1 MSRLPI
7 LMYHN
12 VVSNPEL
19 SVELSISVTKLEQ
32 QLQYLVK
39 KNYATFHF
47 SELENKIK
55 LPSKSVVITFDD
67 VTENQL
73 NFALPLL
80 EKYNLKAT
88 FFIPFKYIGKTDLWN
103 NGTEKIMTFEQ
114 LKSLNSKYIEL
125 GHHSF
130 EHKAYESLS
139 ETEIN
144 NDFDNCY
151 EIIKE
156 SGLKVAPALAYPY
169 GNFPK
174 KGIANK
180 EFKKVLEKNNI
191 KFGLRI
197 GNRVN
202 SFPFSDPFAIKRIDI
217 KGEDSLFVFKLKLK
231 IGKLNLF

>member
-1 MSRLPI
+1 
-7 LMYHN
+7 MYHN
-12 VVSNPEL
+12 VVLNSKL
-19 SVELSISVTKLEQ
+19 STGLAILVNKLEEQ
-32 QLQYLVK
+32 FQYLAENK
-39 KNYATFHF
+39 YATFHF
-47 SELENKIK
+47 SELENRTK

-103 NGTEKIMTFEQ
+103 SGFEKIMTLQQ
-114 LKSLNSKYIEL
+114 LKTLNSKYVEL

-130 EHKAYESLS
+130 EHKTYSSLS
-139 ETEIN
+139 ESEIN
-144 NDFDNCY
+144 EDFNKCY
-151 EIIKE
+151 EIIRQ
-156 SGLKVAPALAYPY
+156 SGLNVSPALAYPY

-174 KGIANK
+174 RRIANK
-180 EFKKVLEKNNI
+180 DFKKVLEKNSI

-217 KGEDSLFVFKLKLK
+217 KGEDSLLAFKLKIK
-231 IGKLNLF
+231 IGKLGLF

>member
-1 MSRLPI
+1 MSRVPI

-12 VVSNPEL
+12 VVSNSDL
-19 SVELSISVTKLEQ
+19 SLGLSISEAKLEEQ
-32 QLQYLVK
+32 FHYLA
-39 KNYATFHF
+39 KNKYATFHF
-47 SELENKIK
+47 SELENCTN
-55 LPSKSVVITFDD
+55 LPSKSVIITFDD

-73 NFALPLL
+73 NFAVPLL

-103 NGTEKIMTFEQ
+103 NGTEKIMTLEQ
-114 LKSLNSKYIEL
+114 LKSLNSNHIEL
-125 GHHSF
+125 GHHSY
-130 EHKAYESLS
+130 EHKAYGSLTES
-139 ETEIN
+139 EIN
-144 NDFDNCY
+144 EDFDKCY
-151 EIIKE
+151 EIIQQ
-156 SGLKVAPALAYPY
+156 SGLKVSPALAYPY

-197 GNRVN
+197 GNRVS
-202 SFPFSDPFAIKRIDI
+202 SFPFSDPFEIKRIDI
-217 KGEDSLFVFKLKLK
+217 KGEDSLFIFKVKMK

>member
-19 SVELSISVTKLEQ
+19 SVELSISATKLEQ
-32 QLQYLVK
+32 QFQYLAE

-47 SELENKIK
+47 SELESRTK

-88 FFIPFKYIGKTDLWN
+88 FFIPFNYIGKTDLWN
-103 NGTEKIMTFEQ
+103 NGTEKIMTFKQ

-130 EHKAYESLS
+130 EHKAYASLS

-144 NDFDNCY
+144 DDFDNCY
-151 EIIKE
+151 KIIKQ
-156 SGLKVAPALAYPY
+156 SGLNVSPALAYPY

-174 KGIANK
+174 RGIANVA
-180 EFKKVLEKNNI
+180 FKKVLEKNSI

-231 IGKLNLF
+231 IGKLSLF